1 MGGSEAYTYD
11 GQIISLPNATCDGRA
26 RTTHT
31 QGGVGGDKRDLSM
44 LVSSVEIVGADGQV
58 QVVFFP
64 VPEWIKTY
72 WQYPLVQKAKVRR
85 CSLKTMTVRSKQ

>member
-1 MGGSEAYTYD
+1 
-11 GQIISLPNATCDGRA
+11 
-26 RTTHT
+26 
-31 QGGVGGDKRDLSM
+31 M

-72 WQYPLVQKAKVRR
+72 WSYPLVQKAKVRR
-85 CSLKTMTVRSKQ
+85 CSLE